1 MPAGIQ
7 TGDEPGDRAATV
19 IANDLRRRII
29 RGELA
34 EGELLAG
41 GEQQLLTEFG
51 VSRPTV
57 REAIRILESESL
69 LVVRRGS
76 RGGIEVSV
84 PRTETAAGYAGLL
97 FQYRQS
103 TLADIFQAAAAI
115 EGPCAAML
123 AKFRTSSDLGAL
135 HGAVA
140 AEREA
145 VDDAP
150 RLLELQN
157 GFHRLVVEL
166 VGNATLKVL
175 SDMVRH
181 MIEVATQRYLSNPAL
196 RNEDRLPASETGI
209 RAHAKLVGL
218 IEKKDAVKAEALW
231 RRQIVATGDHVRR
244 LGGIDSVIDLLD

>member
-1 MPAGIQ
+1 VSVGAPFGE
-7 TGDEPGDRAATV
+7 EPVNRAATV
-19 IANDLRRRII
+19 IANNLRRRII

-34 EGELLAG
+34 EGQLLPG

-84 PRTETAAGYAGLL
+84 PRAETAAGYAGLL
-97 FQYRQS
+97 FQYRQARLS
-103 TLADIFQAAAAI
+103 DVFQAAGVI

-123 AKFRTSSDLGAL
+123 AKSRTPADLGAL
-135 HGAVA
+135 HCAVA
-140 AEREA
+140 EEREA
-145 VDDAP
+145 IDDAQ

-157 GFHRLVVEL
+157 GFHRLIVEL
-166 VGNATLKVL
+166 VGNNTLKVL

-181 MIEVATQRYLSNPAL
+181 IIEVATQRYLLNPAL
-196 RNEDRLPASETGI
+196 RNEDRIPASEAGI
-209 RAHAKLVGL
+209 RAHAKLVSL
-218 IEKKDAVKAEALW
+218 IEQKDAVKADAMW
-231 RRQIVATGDHVRR
+231 RRQILATGEHVRR